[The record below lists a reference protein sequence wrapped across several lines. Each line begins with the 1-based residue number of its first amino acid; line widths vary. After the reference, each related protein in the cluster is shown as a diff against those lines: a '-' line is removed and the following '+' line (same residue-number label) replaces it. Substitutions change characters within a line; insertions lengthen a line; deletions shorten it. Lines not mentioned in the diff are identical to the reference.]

1 MLASNTPKDNQNQA
15 MRIQLFFQLQQL
27 EKNENKYYT
36 ESDFQ
41 VKKTWVRCALPCNS
55 PMHIFTFVANFMIV
69 FKLTLVMKTWNMLWT
84 YRTEACYE
92 NFF

>member
-41 VKKTWVRCALPCNS
+41 VKKNLG
-55 PMHIFTFVANFMIV
+55 
-69 FKLTLVMKTWNMLWT
+69 
-84 YRTEACYE
+84 
-92 NFF
+92 